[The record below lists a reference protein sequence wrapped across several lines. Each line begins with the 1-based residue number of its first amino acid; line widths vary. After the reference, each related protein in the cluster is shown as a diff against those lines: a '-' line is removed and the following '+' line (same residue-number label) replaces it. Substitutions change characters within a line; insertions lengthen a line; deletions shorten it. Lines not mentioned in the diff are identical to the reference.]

1 MPKTTANGVEIYFE
15 QFGSPSDPA
24 LLLVGGL
31 GQQIT
36 GWPTQFLDRLAS
48 AKFFVTAY
56 DNRDVGYST
65 WFDDAGLPDSTA
77 IVAGTEA
84 APYLLGDMAADAAG
98 VVESLELGPVHVV
111 GVSMGG
117 MIAQQFAIDFPA
129 LTRSL
134 TSIMSTPAAM
144 VVGQPTPEA
153 LAVLTQP
160 RSDDFEQFVV
170 EEIAAWEVTAGTTYP
185 LDEEW
190 IRESAAAS
198 WKRGRNPDGVARQ
211 LAAILQSP
219 DRRPALADVTVPTL
233 VVHGLSD
240 TLVTPGG
247 GEATAQAVTGSKYVT
262 YEGMGHSL
270 PEPLWDALIGEVV
283 EVSQRA

>member
-1 MPKTTANGVEIYFE
+1 MPTIAANGIELYYE
-15 QFGSPSDPA
+15 QTGSPEDPA

-36 GWPTQFLDRLAS
+36 GWPAPFIDQLA
-48 AKFFVTAY
+48 AAGFFVTAY

-65 WFDDAGLPDSTA
+65 WFTKAGLPDSA
-77 IVAGTEA
+77 AVLAGTET
-84 APYLLGDMAADAAG
+84 APYLIADMAADAAG
-98 VVESLELGPVHVV
+98 LVEALGLGPVHVV

-117 MIAQQFAIDFPA
+117 MIAQQFAIDFPQ

-134 TSIMSTPAAM
+134 TSIMSTPAPM
-144 VVGQPTPEA
+144 EVGQPTPEA
-153 LAVLTQP
+153 LEVLTKP
-160 RSDDFEQFVV
+160 RSDDFEEFMV
-170 EEIAAWEVTAGTTYP
+170 EEIASWKVTAGGKYP

-211 LAAILQSP
+211 LAAVVSSP
-219 DRRPALADVTVPTL
+219 DRRPALAGVTAPTL
-233 VVHGLSD
+233 VLHGLAD

-247 GEATAQAVTGSKYVT
+247 GEATAAAVPGARYVT
-262 YEGMGHSL
+262 FEGVGHSL
-270 PEPLWDALIGEVV
+270 PEPLWPEVIAEIV
-283 EVSQRA
+283 AVSQRS

>member
-1 MPKTTANGVEIYFE
+1 MPKTVANGVEIYYE

-36 GWPTQFLDRLAS
+36 GWPVPFLTRLAD
-48 AKFFVTAY
+48 AGFFVTAY
-56 DNRDVGYST
+56 DNRDVGYSG
-65 WFDDAGLPDSTA
+65 WFDDAGVPDSA
-77 IVAGTEA
+77 GILAGTA
-84 APYLLGDMAADAAG
+84 TAPYLLSDMAADAAG
-98 VVESLELGPVHVV
+98 LVAALGLGPVHVV

-117 MIAQQFAIDFPA
+117 MIVQQFAIDYPA

-134 TSIMSTPAAM
+134 TSIMSTPAPM
-144 VVGQPTPEA
+144 EVGQPTPEA
-153 LAVLTQP
+153 MAVLMQP
-160 RSDDFEQFVV
+160 RSEDFEEFMV
-170 EEIAAWEVTAGTTYP
+170 EEINSWKVTAGTAYP

-211 LAAILQSP
+211 LAAVVQSP
-219 DRRPALADVTVPTL
+219 DRRPALANVTAPTL
-233 VVHGLSD
+233 VVHGLAD

-247 GEATAQAVTGSKYVT
+247 GDATARAVPGSKYVT
-262 YEGMGHSL
+262 YEGVGHSL
-270 PEPLWDALIGEVV
+270 PEPLWDPLIAEIR
-283 EVSQRA
+283 EVSRRA